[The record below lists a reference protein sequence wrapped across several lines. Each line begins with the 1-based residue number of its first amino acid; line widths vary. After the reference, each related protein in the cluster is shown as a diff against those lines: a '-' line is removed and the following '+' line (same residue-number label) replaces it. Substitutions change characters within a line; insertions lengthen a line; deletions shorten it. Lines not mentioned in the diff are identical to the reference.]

1 LKRLNQPTEFIKT
14 ELRQQENN
22 LIAFNN
28 VSFFY
33 PKREL
38 FKDVSFKIEKGEFA
52 FLIGESG
59 MGKTTLLRM
68 INMELPPQAGDVQ
81 VFNFS
86 SRTIKKPEI
95 PLLRRKIGFVFQD
108 YKLLNDRNVFDNVA
122 LPLFLAG
129 DKPEVV
135 KKKVFNILNEVGV
148 FEAYKR
154 FPQELSGG
162 EQQRVSIARAMVN
175 EPYILIADEPTGN
188 LDPFV
193 SFEIIK
199 LLLNINYKGTAVF
212 MATHNYDIVRKLKG
226 KRLMQIKDKKVF
238 DVVIKE

>member
-1 LKRLNQPTEFIKT
+1 LISF
-14 ELRQQENN
+14 EN
-22 LIAFNN
+22 I
-28 VSFFY
+28 SFSY
-33 PKREL
+33 PSKEL
-38 FKDVSFKIEKGEFA
+38 FKDVSFKIEKGEFS

-59 MGKTTLLRM
+59 TGKTTLLRM
-68 INMELPPQAGDVQ
+68 INMELFPQNGDV
-81 VFNFS
+81 VVYGFKAS
-86 SRTIKKPEI
+86 TIKKPEI
-95 PLLRRKIGFVFQD
+95 PVLRRKIGFVFQD
-108 YKLLNDRNVFDNVA
+108 YKLLDDRDVFDNVA

-129 DKPEVV
+129 VKPEMI
-135 KKKVFNILNEVGV
+135 KKKVFNVLNEVGV
-148 FEAYKR
+148 FDSYRKMPR
-154 FPQELSGG
+154 ELSGG

-212 MATHNYDIVRKLKG
+212 MATHNYEIVRKLKS
-226 KRLMQIKDKKVF
+226 KRLMQIKDKNVF

>member
-1 LKRLNQPTEFIKT
+1 MIS
-14 ELRQQENN
+14 
-22 LIAFNN
+22 FNN
-28 VSFFY
+28 VGFRY
-33 PKREL
+33 PQKEL
-38 FKDVSFKIEKGEFA
+38 FKEVSFKIDKGEFA

-59 MGKTTLLRM
+59 TGKTTLLRM
-68 INMELPPQAGDVQ
+68 INMEVSPNTGEVE

-86 SRTIKKPEI
+86 SKSIKKPEV
-95 PLLRRKIGFVFQD
+95 PVVRRKIGFVFQD

-122 LPLFLAG
+122 LPLNLAG
-129 DKPEVV
+129 EKPDIV

-148 FEAYKR
+148 FDSYR
-154 FPQELSGG
+154 RMPFELSGG

-199 LLLNINYKGTAVF
+199 LLLNINFKGTAVF
-212 MATHNYDIVRKLKG
+212 MATHNYDIVKKLKS

>member
-1 LKRLNQPTEFIKT
+1 
-14 ELRQQENN
+14 
-22 LIAFNN
+22 LISFNN

-33 PKREL
+33 PKKEL
-38 FKDVSFKIEKGEFA
+38 FKDVTFKIEKGEFS

-59 MGKTTLLRM
+59 TGKTTLLRM
-68 INMELPPQAGDVQ
+68 INMELPPQAGDVN

-86 SRTIKKPEI
+86 SKTIKKPEI
-95 PLLRRKIGFVFQD
+95 PVVRRKIGFVFQD
-108 YKLLNDRNVFDNVA
+108 YKLLNDRDVFDNVA
-122 LPLFLAG
+122 LPLYLAG
-129 DKPEVV
+129 EKPDII
-135 KKKVFNILNEVGV
+135 KKKVFNILNEVGI
-148 FEAYKR
+148 FDSYRKM
-154 FPQELSGG
+154 PLELSGG

-212 MATHNYDIVRKLKG
+212 MATHNYDIVKKLKS